1 LRGKE
6 EAMDLKGKKA
16 LVTGGSMGIGKATV
30 IVLGGYGADVA
41 FTYRKHEAEAKAI
54 ASEVEKGGGK
64 ALAIRADV
72 GSFEDAQKTVDKVK
86 DEWGGFDILV
96 NNAGVNWDGVI
107 WKMTEEQ
114 WDTVLEINLKGYFNF
129 LRASVPI
136 FREAKSGAIVNVT
149 SINGLRGKFGQ
160 SNYAAS
166 KAGIVGLTKST
177 AKELGKL
184 GIRVNAVAPGLIETE
199 MVSAMPDEAKNASL
213 AEIVLGK
220 LGQPEDV
227 GEVIAFLA
235 SDLAKH
241 VTGEVVKVDGGQY
254 I

>member
-1 LRGKE
+1 
-6 EAMDLKGKKA
+6 MNLKGKRA

-30 IVLGGYGADVA
+30 IVLAGYGVDVA
-41 FTYRKHEAEAKAI
+41 FTYRKHEAEARAI
-54 ASEVEKGGGK
+54 ASEVEKLGAK

-72 GSFEDAQKTVDKVK
+72 GSFQDAQKTVDKVK
-86 DEWGGFDILV
+86 EEWGGFDILV

-129 LRASVPI
+129 LRAAVPM
-136 FREAKSGAIVNVT
+136 FREFKGGTIVNVT

-177 AKELGKL
+177 AKELGKY

-213 AEIVLGK
+213 AEIVLGR
-220 LGQPEDV
+220 LGQPGDV

-235 SDLAKH
+235 SDMAKH
-241 VTGEVVKVDGGQY
+241 VTGEVIKVDGGQY

>member
-1 LRGKE
+1 
-6 EAMDLKGKKA
+6 MDLKGKKA

-30 IVLGGYGADVA
+30 MVLGRYGADVA

-54 ASEVEKGGGK
+54 ASEVEKGGTK
-64 ALAIRADV
+64 ALAIKADV
-72 GSFEDAQKTVDKVK
+72 GSFDDAQKTVDKVK

-107 WKMTEEQ
+107 WKMTEKQ
-114 WDTVLEINLKGYFNF
+114 WDTVIEINLKGYFNF
-129 LRASVPI
+129 LRASVPV
-136 FREAKSGAIVNVT
+136 FREAKSGTIVNVT

-199 MVSAMPDEAKNASL
+199 MVSAMPDEAKNLSL
-213 AEIVLGK
+213 AEIVLGR

-227 GEVIAFLA
+227 GEVIAFLV
-235 SDLAKH
+235 SDMAKH
-241 VTGEVVKVDGGQY
+241 VTGEIIKVDGGQY

>member
-1 LRGKE
+1 
-6 EAMDLKGKKA
+6 MDLQGKRA

-30 IVLGGYGADVA
+30 LTLSRYGADVA
-41 FTYRKHEAEAKAI
+41 FTYRKHEAEARAI
-54 ASEVEKGGGK
+54 ASEVEKMGRK

-72 GSFEDAQKTVDKVK
+72 GSFGDAQATVDRVK
-86 DEWGGFDILV
+86 DEWGGLDALV
-96 NNAGVNWDGVI
+96 NNAGVNWDGVL

-129 LRASVPI
+129 TRAAVPG
-136 FREAKSGAIVNVT
+136 FKEDKSGAIVNVT

-160 SNYAAS
+160 ANYAAS
-166 KAGIVGLTKST
+166 KAGIVGLTKSA
-177 AKELGKL
+177 AKELGKY

-199 MVSAMPDEAKNASL
+199 MVSAMPEEAKNKSL
-213 AEIVLGK
+213 EEIVLGR

-227 GEVIAFLA
+227 AEVIAFLA

-241 VTGEVVKVDGGQY
+241 VTGEVIKVDGGQY